1 MDKVTEKWVEINKQI
16 HIQLITTTAR
26 TKDPNTELRGSRCK
40 MGGFG
45 V

>member
-1 MDKVTEKWVEINKQI
+1 MGGNKQANTDT
-16 HIQLITTTAR
+16 ITTTAT
-26 TKDPNTELRGSRCK
+26 TKDPNTDLLYKLRGSRCK